1 MLAARNVSVSRGSQ
15 VILDRVNLAVGPG
28 SRVGIVGPNGIGKT
42 TLLRVLAGL
51 EPVDSGVVL
60 RTPASLAVGYLQQEP
75 DALEG
80 ETLIDYLAR
89 RSGVAAAS
97 AELDAQTAVLARE
110 PAALAAYSDALETFL
125 ARGGDD
131 FASRAATV
139 CADVGLG
146 DRLDVP
152 VRALS
157 GGQAAR
163 AGLAAILL
171 SRFDVLLLDEPTND
185 LDFDGLDQLER
196 FLAGATGGVAVVS
209 HDRAFLDRAVTRIVE
224 IAEESHQTV
233 EYAGG
238 WGDYVAARALGR
250 RQQEEAYR
258 RYQEERQRLRERIR
272 TQRTWSEHGVAARK
286 RKPKD
291 RDKAQGGF
299 FNDRTEKQAAKVR
312 ASERRLERLEQ
323 GAVGKPWEG
332 WQLQLSLV
340 PDRRSG
346 DVVVRLGSAV
356 ATRGPFTLG
365 PVDLEIGWADRVAIL
380 GPNGSGKSTLLRAI
394 LGEQSLASGER
405 WVGPSVVF
413 GNLDQGRSALA
424 SPSELVLPAF
434 MAATGLAQAE
444 ARSLLAK
451 FGIGA
456 DHTARPL
463 GALSPG
469 ERTRVVL
476 ALLMAGGVNC
486 LVLDEPTNHLDL
498 PAIEQLEAALNAFE
512 GTLIC
517 VSHDRWL
524 LEAVAFDRSVLV
536 DDGHVR

>member
-1 MLAARNVSVSRGSQ
+1 MLAARDVSVSRGSQ
-15 VILDRVNLAVGPG
+15 VVLDRVNLAVGPG

-51 EPVDSGVVL
+51 EPVDSGVVQ
-60 RTPASLAVGYLQQEP
+60 RTPASLAVGYLQQET
-75 DALEG
+75 DALEN

-97 AELDAQTAVLARE
+97 AQLDAQTAVLARE

-131 FASRAATV
+131 FPSRAATV
-139 CADVGLG
+139 CGDVGLG
-146 DRLDVP
+146 DRLDIP

-171 SRFDVLLLDEPTND
+171 SRFDVLLDEPTND

-196 FLAGATGGVAVVS
+196 FLAGATAGVAVVS

-224 IAEESHQTV
+224 IAEESHQSV

-286 RKPKD
+286 RKAKD
-291 RDKAQGGF
+291 HDKAQRGF

-323 GAVGKPWEG
+323 GGVGKPWEG

-346 DVVVRLGSAV
+346 DVVVRLDGAV
-356 ATRGPFTLG
+356 ATRGAFTLG

-463 GALSPG
+463 DALSPG

>member
-1 MLAARNVSVSRGSQ
+1 VSRGSQ

-51 EPVDSGVVL
+51 EPVDSGVVE
-60 RTPASLAVGYLQQEP
+60 RTPASLAVGYLQQEA

-80 ETLIDYLAR
+80 ETLMDYLAR

-97 AELDAQTAVLARE
+97 AELDTQTAALARE
-110 PAALAAYSDALETFL
+110 PDAVAAYSDALETFL

-131 FASRAATV
+131 FASRVATV

-146 DRLDVP
+146 ERLDVP
-152 VRALS
+152 VTALS

-185 LDFDGLDQLER
+185 LDFDGLDRLER

-224 IAEESHQTV
+224 IAEESHQSV

-238 WGDYVAARALGR
+238 WSDYVAARALGR
-250 RQQEEAYR
+250 RQQHEAYR

-286 RKPKD
+286 RKPRD
-291 RDKAQGGF
+291 HDKAQQGF

-312 ASERRLERLEQ
+312 ASERRLERLEHE
-323 GAVGKPWEG
+323 GVGKPWEG

-346 DVVVRLGSAV
+346 DVVVRLGGAV
-356 ATRGPFTLG
+356 ATRGAFTLG

-394 LGEQSLASGER
+394 LGEQALASGER

-413 GNLDQGRSALA
+413 GNLDQGRTALA
-424 SPSELVLPAF
+424 SPSDGTAATAPILPRF
-434 MAATGLAQAE
+434 MTATGLPQAD

-451 FGIGA
+451 FGLGA
-456 DHTARPL
+456 DHAGRPL
-463 GALSPG
+463 DALSPG

-498 PAIEQLEAALNAFE
+498 PAIEQLEAALDAFQ
-512 GTLIC
+512 GTLLC

-524 LEAVAFDRSVLV
+524 LEAVGFDRSVV
-536 DDGHVR
+536 VENGRVR